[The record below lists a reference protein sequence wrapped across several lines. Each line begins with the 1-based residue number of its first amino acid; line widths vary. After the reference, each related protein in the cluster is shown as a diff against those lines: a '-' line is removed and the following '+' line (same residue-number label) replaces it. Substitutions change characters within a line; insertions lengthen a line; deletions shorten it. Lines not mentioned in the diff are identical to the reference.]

1 MSALQLPADNHGPI
15 DGPGRAK
22 SNGRVTTPFAFFYER
37 RSPGY
42 WQEIDQLHTATD
54 TRRWF
59 RRLFLAMVVS
69 LLLALAGHASSCTFT
84 VQAPIVINKSRPGH
98 PDTVRMIWDDGTNIS
113 SSGCPVS
120 SKHSLDMTLV
130 GPALRWV
137 SDVDFTAYPI
147 QGRLPLYEVGPDS
160 ALLGFVASDGDSS
173 YWPLR
178 LGPNRFPG
186 VPGNTNFIV
195 IAYVYSRGE
204 RMRDFQT
211 TLDLEFSSVDHS
223 TISASLP
230 ISIDMQF
237 PPTTCPVRDVAEVL
251 QDVSV
256 AELIAP
262 GDTAKDKI
270 VMVRMEC
277 GANVPRAELM
287 LKDAG
292 DAGNTGSLLTPTADS
307 GAKGVRVQLL
317 RGGSEVQFG
326 RAWHFNPGTG
336 GVHDHA
342 FTARYYRTADALVP
356 GMIKGEA
363 VLNVDYW

>member
-1 MSALQLPADNHGPI
+1 VSALRLPAANHSPI
-15 DGPGRAK
+15 DGPGRARGD
-22 SNGRVTTPFAFFYER
+22 GRITTSLHFFHNRQYA
-37 RSPGY
+37 GC
-42 WQEIDQLHTATD
+42 WQEIHQLHTATD

-59 RRLFLAMVVS
+59 RRLVLAMVVS
-69 LLLALAGHASSCTFT
+69 SLLALAGHASGCTFT

-120 SKHSLDMTLV
+120 SMHSLDMTLV

-160 ALLGFVASDGDSS
+160 ALLGFVASDGDRS

-178 LGPNRFPG
+178 LGTNSFPS

-211 TLDLEFSSVDHS
+211 KVDVEFSSVDHS
-223 TISASLP
+223 TINASLP

-237 PPTTCPVRDVAEVL
+237 PPTTCPMRDVAEVL

-262 GDTAKDKI
+262 GDTAKEKPVVI
-270 VMVRMEC
+270 RMEC
-277 GANVPRAELM
+277 GADVPRAELM

-326 RAWHFNPGTG
+326 RAWHFNPSTG

-342 FTARYYRTADALVP
+342 FTARYYRTADALVA
-356 GMIKGEA
+356 GTIKGEA